1 VTPLLWPEQ
10 HEIFEEVIVENLLKD
25 LYVEELRDIYDAE
38 NQLVK
43 ALPGMAEAASSEELR
58 SAFENHLEQT
68 REHLRRLERVFAD
81 LGEKAKAK
89 KCKGMQGLIAE
100 GKEAIDDDFEGNVK
114 DAELISAAQR
124 VEHYE
129 IAAYGTVRSY
139 AELLDQQDAV
149 SLLQK
154 TLQEEKDTDEKL
166 SELADS
172 INAQALNEQGSS
184 SNRKAKAARM

>member
-1 VTPLLWPEQ
+1 
-10 HEIFEEVIVENLLKD
+10 
-25 LYVEELRDIYDAE
+25 
-38 NQLVK
+38 
-43 ALPGMAEAASSEELR
+43 
-58 SAFENHLEQT
+58 LEQ
-68 REHLRRLERVFAD
+68 VFAD

-89 KCKGMQGLIAE
+89 KCRGMQGLIAE
-100 GKEAIDDDFEGNVK
+100 GKEVIDGDFERNVK
-114 DAELISAAQR
+114 DAQLIAAAQR

-184 SNRKAKAARM
+184 SNRKARAAKM

>member
-10 HEIFEEVIVENLLKD
+10 FEIFEEVIVENLLKD

-43 ALPGMAEAASSEELR
+43 ALPGMAKAASSQELR

-68 REHLRRLERVFAD
+68 REHVRRLEQVFAD

-100 GKEAIDDDFEGNVK
+100 GKQAIDDDFEGNVK

-172 INAQALNEQGSS
+172 INAQALNEQGP

>member
-1 VTPLLWPEQ
+1 M
-10 HEIFEEVIVENLLKD
+10 VENLLKD

-43 ALPGMAEAASSEELR
+43 ALPGMAKAASSEELR
-58 SAFENHLEQT
+58 SGFENHLEQT
-68 REHLRRLERVFAD
+68 REHVRRLEQVFAD

-100 GKEAIDDDFEGNVK
+100 GKEVIDGDFEGNVK
-114 DAELISAAQR
+114 DAQLIAAAQR

-184 SNRKAKAARM
+184 SNRKARAAKM